1 MNLREMQQKK
11 QQEQMTEISKN
22 TTQKLETP
30 SAEQMMLSKMKE
42 LTNALESNKSLLK
55 NERCEKEQY
64 LKMLEMEKKRNQAL
78 SSQNAELKKIEEEK
92 EHLERR
98 CRDLDTDIGYKKWC
112 IEDKEKQ
119 IRSTEYKLQEA
130 LAKVEQ
136 SEDKV
141 KNSKRMQTVSYIL
154 IWIVLL
160 LESILHRDFWKELLD
175 FFWVPLKSVYNQ
187 WLPFLS
193 DTTETQGFLLWLA
206 RIGIPLATVS
216 ALGFVGFMVILTIKR
231 RCLLT
236 LVITVLSTGI
246 IVIFGDKF
254 TFNRFIPMLVVFVIY
269 HIVYTY
275 NAHKGCS
282 WNNQWDYFRDNLII

>member
-1 MNLREMQQKK
+1 M
-11 QQEQMTEISKN
+11 
-22 TTQKLETP
+22 LET
-30 SAEQMMLSKMKE
+30 
-42 LTNALESNKSLLK
+42 
-55 NERCEKEQY
+55 
-64 LKMLEMEKKRNQAL
+64 EKKRNQAL

-130 LAKVEQ
+130 LTKAEQ
-136 SEDKV
+136 SDDKV
-141 KNSKRMQTVSYIL
+141 KNSKRMQTVLYIL

-175 FFWVPLKSVYNQ
+175 FLWIPLKSAYNQ
-187 WLPFLS
+187 WIPFLA
-193 DTTETQGFLLWLA
+193 DTTEASGLFLWLG
-206 RIGIPLATVS
+206 RIGIPLATFS
-216 ALGFVGFMVILTIKR
+216 ALGFVGFIVVLTIKR

-246 IVIFGDKF
+246 IVVFGDKF

-275 NAHKGCS
+275 NAHKSCS
-282 WNNQWDYFRDNLII
+282 WNNHWDYFWDNLII

>member
-1 MNLREMQQKK
+1 
-11 QQEQMTEISKN
+11 MTENSRN
-22 TTQKLETP
+22 TTQKFDQP

-42 LTNALESNKSLLK
+42 LTLALESNRSLLK
-55 NERCEKEQY
+55 NERSEKEQY
-64 LKMLEMEKKRNQAL
+64 LKMLETEKKRNQAL
-78 SSQNAELKKIEEEK
+78 SSQNEELKKTEEEK
-92 EHLERR
+92 ERLERR
-98 CRDLDTDIGYKKWC
+98 CRALDTDIGFKKWC

-119 IRSTEYKLQEA
+119 IRSAEYRLQKA
-130 LAKVEQ
+130 LTKAEQ
-136 SEDKV
+136 SEDRV
-141 KNSKRMQTVSYIL
+141 KHSKRMQTFSYVL

-160 LESILHRDFWKELLD
+160 FESILHHGFWKDLLD
-175 FFWVPLKSVYNQ
+175 FFWIPLKSVHNQ

-193 DTTETQGFLLWLA
+193 NTTETQGFLLWLA

-216 ALGFVGFMVILTIKR
+216 ALGFIGFIVILTIKR

-236 LVITVLSTGI
+236 LIITVLSTGI
-246 IVIFGDKF
+246 IVVFGDKF

-282 WNNQWDYFRDNLII
+282 WNNHWDYFRDNLII